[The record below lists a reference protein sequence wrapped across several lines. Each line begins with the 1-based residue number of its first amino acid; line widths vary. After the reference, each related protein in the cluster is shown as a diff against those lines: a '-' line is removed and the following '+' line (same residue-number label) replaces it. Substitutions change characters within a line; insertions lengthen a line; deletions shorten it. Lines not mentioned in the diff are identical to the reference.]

1 MVLIQNSK
9 QFDSTCKGK
18 TMNQLIKAMKKEDNK
33 TTTLN
38 GAKAFKSS
46 KNALVDLFGGWGGMR
61 GKDIIPMYANALQ
74 EDKTLA
80 NKIILWGRDVREGA
94 GERKLFRDALMY
106 LAHNDYK
113 EAIKVLQKVPELGRW
128 DDVVH
133 MFNSPIGEEAKKLV
147 AQNLAK
153 NNNLCAKWMP
163 RKGQNAVALTKYLQL
178 TPKQYRKLLVSLTNV
193 VENKMCAQQWDK
205 INYNHVPSQA
215 ARIYSKA
222 FQRHDPIGYTNYK
235 QALIK
240 GEAKINAGAIFPHE
254 ILSSLGR
261 QEQIAE
267 AQWKALPD
275 WVPDNLSFLPLIDTS
290 GSMGNWERTGSP
302 ANIAISLGLYLSER
316 NKSAFKDTF
325 ITFSEYPQLQ
335 SVNGNLSAKCKQMS
349 KAAWSMNTNIN
360 LAFRLI
366 LNTATKHKVSK
377 KDMPTHILI
386 ISDMQFDG
394 SWDKTNYNEIKEMYK
409 QSGYDLPKIIFWNV
423 NYYGNMPVKMDK
435 ENTALVSGF
444 SPSVMKSILLDK
456 MTPWDQMIETISNPR
471 YNY

>member
-1 MVLIQNSK
+1 
-9 QFDSTCKGK
+9 
-18 TMNQLIKAMKKEDNK
+18 MNQLIKAMKKEDNK

-61 GKDIIPMYANALQ
+61 GKDIIPMYTNALQ

-163 RKGQNAVALTKYLQL
+163 RKGQDAVALTKYLQL

-193 VENKMCAQQWDK
+193 VENKMCAQQWAD

-267 AQWKALPD
+267 AQWKALPN
-275 WVPDNLSFLPLIDTS
+275 WVPENMSFLPMIDTS
-290 GSMGNWERTGSP
+290 GSMGNWKRTGSP

-316 NKSAFKDTF
+316 NKSEFKDVF
-325 ITFSEYPQLQ
+325 LTFSAKPELQ
-335 SVNGNLSAKCKQMS
+335 IVKGNLYARCQQMS
-349 KAAWSMNTNIN
+349 QAHWQMDTNIN
-360 LAFRLI
+360 SAFELI
-366 LNTATKHKVSK
+366 LKTAHKNAVPQ

-386 ISDMQFDG
+386 ISDMQFNG
-394 SWDKTNYNEIKEMYK
+394 RWDTTNYAEIKQKYK
-409 QSGYDLPKIIFWNV
+409 KYGYELPNIIFWNV

-444 SPSVMKSILLDK
+444 SPSVMKSILLNK
-456 MTPWDQMIETISNPR
+456 MTPWDQMMETISNPR